1 MTNSSNDAL
10 TAAVAK
16 IRSEDVMAQ
25 NEGVAE
31 LIQIGATAVPV
42 LLPLIDEVAS
52 IRAQAMYAISRI
64 ADPGT
69 SEALKRG
76 LQDNDDRVRAYA
88 AEGLARIGHPD
99 AVSACIRMINDA
111 PDILHGDLTPCVT
124 ALAEMGLIAVPALL
138 DLMMHEDEITRLH
151 AQRALEMNLSRRH
164 GFRGGLGFPS
174 PAAEQQARAEWQA
187 NGNYDYAADAAARQA
202 AVEKWRQWLSAQPR

>member
-52 IRAQAMYAISRI
+52 IRAQAMYALSRI

-88 AEGLARIGHPD
+88 AVGLARIGHPD
-99 AVSACIRMINDA
+99 AVSACIRMINDT

-124 ALAEMGLIAVPALL
+124 ALAEMGLVAVPALL

-164 GFRGGLGFPS
+164 GFRGGQGFPS